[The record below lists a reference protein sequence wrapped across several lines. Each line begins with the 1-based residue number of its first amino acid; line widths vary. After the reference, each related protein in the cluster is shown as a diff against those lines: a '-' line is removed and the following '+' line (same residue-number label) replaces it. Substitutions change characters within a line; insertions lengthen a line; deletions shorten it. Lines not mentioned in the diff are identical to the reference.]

1 MLKVLISEIPK
12 GAEFSVTTSSA
23 TPIPRPPW
31 VPAGFGWIAAD
42 MDDRVIFLSPG
53 RPLIASGAAGLI
65 SKLTQKGF
73 ILNNDD
79 E

>member
-1 MLKVLISEIPK
+1 MLKVLLSEIPQ
-12 GAEFSVTTSSA
+12 GAKFSVTTSSA
-23 TPIPRPPW
+23 APIPRAPW
-31 VPAGFGWIAAD
+31 VSNGFGWIAAD
-42 MDDRVIFLSPG
+42 MNDRVIFLNSG